1 MLQSKSFVRKTK
13 QGKVIK
19 VVREHYLRDDIY
31 CGAPFCNVC
40 DSKSARLSSSAPTI
54 LIFDT
59 NVVLNQIDLLENP
72 AIDDVVIL
80 SVVLEEVKNK
90 NLSVYNRIRALCS
103 NSTRKF
109 FVFSNEYH
117 RDTYVKAMVGESPND
132 RNDREIVVSAI
143 RVAAQWYKNHL
154 GDATRV
160 LLITND
166 RENKRKATEEGI
178 SAETV
183 ESFVKSLGQPGLLDL
198 LVQPRSE
205 DVGMEEVEDLRP
217 SKRKILYTEHKP
229 MSEITAGLHC
239 GIFHQGKLRVN
250 RYNPFEAYVGSES
263 IGDEII
269 IYGRVNM
276 NRAFDGDIVAVE
288 LLPQD
293 QWHEEKS
300 LSIADEE
307 DEEEEGVHLVPSS
320 ADDAP
325 RVPNPAQGSAGGAN
339 TVSSRPSGR
348 IVGIIKRNW
357 HSYCGSLEPM
367 PMPAGTGG
375 VAHALFVSK
384 DRRFPKIRI
393 QTRQLGNLLD
403 KRIIVAIDSWD
414 RLSRY
419 PSGHYVRTIGVIGD
433 RETES
438 EVVLIENDIDSRPF
452 TSQVLSCLPPL
463 PWSVSSEDLAN
474 PIRQD
479 LRHIRVFSVDPPG
492 IDARILMMHYIVQL
506 FQMEILKWEFV
517 SFDLLVLPHI
527 ADVTNFVHP
536 GTPLDDEATQ
546 RGTSV
551 YLVERRIDMLPKPLT
566 EDICSLRADVERLAF
581 SVIWEMT
588 PEAEIISTRFTK
600 SVIKSYLENPEKAN
614 DGALDKVSVL
624 AYGAQ
629 KGRRRPSR
637 LMDLLTTDLRNM
649 NVLAKVMRQRR
660 IDRGALTLASAEVK
674 FQIDT
679 ETHDPLDIGMYQIR
693 EANQMVEEFMLAANI
708 SVAAKILEHF
718 PPCSLLRR
726 HPSPTKE
733 MLEPLLRTAAA
744 VGLHLDVSTSKALAD
759 SLDCAVGDD
768 PYFNKLIRILA
779 TRCMTQAVYFCS
791 GDLSPQ
797 EFYHYGLSAPL
808 YTHFTSPIRRYA
820 DVVVHRLLAASLGI
834 YKLPAIFQDRPQLT
848 SIADNDRTDLNY
860 RHRNAQMASRASVE
874 VHTLIYFRKRPT
886 DTEARIVKI
895 RSNGFIV
902 FVPKYGIEGPV
913 YLTARGDKGGGGEW
927 LVDEQQQKVKK
938 SDGSIS
944 YGVLQTVRI
953 HMEVV
958 EPQPNRI
965 AVLLIGEL
973 NHWVWPTVFRRSGI
987 RLANPGM
994 RSTGKMLQS
1003 KSFVGKTKQGKVV
1016 KVVREH
1022 YLRDDIYCGAPFCN
1036 ACDSE
1041 SARLSSSAP
1050 TILIFDTNVV
1060 LNQIDLLENPA
1071 IDDVVI
1077 LSVVLE
1083 EVKNKNLS
1091 VYNRIRAL
1099 CSNSTRKFFV
1109 FSNEYHR
1116 DTYVK
1121 AMVGESPNDRNDR
1134 GAMTR
1139 VCGFPFPDI
1148 EEIVVSAIRV
1158 AAQWYKNHLGDAT
1171 RVLLI
1176 SNDRENKG
1184 KATEEG
1190 ISAETGMNSLD
1201 ILYGQGGLMK
1211 FLFISVESFVKSLGQ
1226 PGLLDLLVQPR
1237 SEDVGM
1243 EEVEDLRPSKRKIL
1257 YTEHKPMSEITAGLH
1272 CGIFHQGKLRVNRY
1286 NPFEAYVGS
1295 ESIGDEIIIY
1305 GRVNMNRAFDGDI
1318 VAVELLP
1325 QDQWHEEKSLS
1336 IADEED
1342 EEEEDVHLVP
1352 NSADDAPRV
1361 PNPAQG
1367 SAGGANTV
1375 SSRPSGRVVGIIK
1388 RNWHSYCGSL
1398 EPMPMPAGT
1407 GGVAHALFVSKDRR
1421 FPKIRIQTR
1430 QLGNLLD
1437 KRIFVAVDSWDCL
1450 SRYPSGH
1457 YVRTIG
1463 VIGDRETES
1472 EVVLIENDIDSR
1484 PFTSQVLS
1492 CLPPLP
1498 WSVSSEDLANP
1509 IRQDLRHIR
1518 VFSVDPPDA
1527 RILMMHYIV
1536 QLFQMENLKLEFVSS
1551 DLLVLPHIADVTNFV
1566 HPGTPLDDE
1575 ATQRG
1580 ISVYLVE
1587 RRIDMLPKPLT
1598 EDICALRA
1606 DVERLAF
1613 SVIWEMT
1620 PEAEIIST
1628 RFTKSVIKS
1637 CATLSYVEAQ
1647 ARMDDRY
1654 LENPE
1659 KANDGALDKVSMLA
1673 YGAQK
1678 GRRRPRWNRL
1688 MDPLTTNLRNMNVL
1702 AKVMRQR
1709 RIDRG
1714 ALTLASA
1721 EVKFQI
1727 DTETHDPLD
1736 IGMYQIREA
1745 NQMVEEFMLAANI
1758 SVAAKI
1764 LEHFPPCSLLRRHP
1778 SPTKEMLEPLLRM
1791 AAAVG
1796 LHFDVST
1803 SKALAD
1809 SLDCAVGDDPY
1820 FNKLIRILATRC
1832 MTQAVYFRSGDLS
1845 PQEFYHYGLSAP
1857 LYTHFTSPIRR
1868 YADVVVH
1875 RLLAAS
1881 LGIYKLP
1888 AIFQDRPQ
1896 LTSIADR
1903 MLRWPTDTEARIVK
1917 VRSNGFIVFV
1927 PKYGI
1932 EGPVYLTARGDK
1944 GGGREWLV
1952 DEQQQKVKKSD
1963 GGISYGVL
1971 QTVRVHME
1979 VVEPQPNRIAVLLI
1993 GELNHWVWPTVF
2005 RRSGI
2010 RLANPGMRST
2020 V

>member
-1 MLQSKSFVRKTK
+1 MLQSKSSVRKTK
-13 QGKVIK
+13 QGKVVK

-90 NLSVYNRIRALCS
+90 SLSVYNRIRALCS

-109 FVFSNEYH
+109 FVFFNEYH

-132 RNDREIVVSAI
+132 RNDRAI

-183 ESFVKSLGQPGLLDL
+183 ESFVKSLDQPGLLDL

-205 DVGMEEVEDLRP
+205 DVGMEEVEDLGP

-276 NRAFDGDIVAVE
+276 NRAFAGDIVAVE

-293 QWHEEKS
+293 QWHEQKS

-307 DEEEEGVHLVPSS
+307 DEEEEDVHLVPSS

-348 IVGIIKRNW
+348 IVGIIKRNR

-403 KRIIVAIDSWD
+403 KRIIVAVDSWD

-492 IDARILMMHYIVQL
+492 CKDIDDALHCTA
-506 FQMEILKWEFV
+506 
-517 SFDLLVLPHI
+517 LPNGNFEVGVHI

-536 GTPLDDEATQ
+536 GTA
-546 RGTSV
+546 
-551 YLVERRIDMLPKPLT
+551 
-566 EDICSLRADVERLAF
+566 
-581 SVIWEMT
+581 
-588 PEAEIISTRFTK
+588 
-600 SVIKSYLENPEKAN
+600 
-614 DGALDKVSVL
+614 
-624 AYGAQ
+624 
-629 KGRRRPSR
+629 
-637 LMDLLTTDLRNM
+637 
-649 NVLAKVMRQRR
+649 
-660 IDRGALTLASAEVK
+660 
-674 FQIDT
+674 
-679 ETHDPLDIGMYQIR
+679 
-693 EANQMVEEFMLAANI
+693 
-708 SVAAKILEHF
+708 
-718 PPCSLLRR
+718 
-726 HPSPTKE
+726 
-733 MLEPLLRTAAA
+733 
-744 VGLHLDVSTSKALAD
+744 
-759 SLDCAVGDD
+759 
-768 PYFNKLIRILA
+768 
-779 TRCMTQAVYFCS
+779 
-791 GDLSPQ
+791 
-797 EFYHYGLSAPL
+797 
-808 YTHFTSPIRRYA
+808 
-820 DVVVHRLLAASLGI
+820 
-834 YKLPAIFQDRPQLT
+834 
-848 SIADNDRTDLNY
+848 
-860 RHRNAQMASRASVE
+860 
-874 VHTLIYFRKRPT
+874 
-886 DTEARIVKI
+886 
-895 RSNGFIV
+895 
-902 FVPKYGIEGPV
+902 
-913 YLTARGDKGGGGEW
+913 
-927 LVDEQQQKVKK
+927 
-938 SDGSIS
+938 
-944 YGVLQTVRI
+944 
-953 HMEVV
+953 
-958 EPQPNRI
+958 
-965 AVLLIGEL
+965 
-973 NHWVWPTVFRRSGI
+973 
-987 RLANPGM
+987 
-994 RSTGKMLQS
+994 
-1003 KSFVGKTKQGKVV
+1003 
-1016 KVVREH
+1016 
-1022 YLRDDIYCGAPFCN
+1022 
-1036 ACDSE
+1036 
-1041 SARLSSSAP
+1041 
-1050 TILIFDTNVV
+1050 
-1060 LNQIDLLENPA
+1060 
-1071 IDDVVI
+1071 
-1077 LSVVLE
+1077 
-1083 EVKNKNLS
+1083 
-1091 VYNRIRAL
+1091 
-1099 CSNSTRKFFV
+1099 
-1109 FSNEYHR
+1109 
-1116 DTYVK
+1116 
-1121 AMVGESPNDRNDR
+1121 
-1134 GAMTR
+1134 
-1139 VCGFPFPDI
+1139 
-1148 EEIVVSAIRV
+1148 
-1158 AAQWYKNHLGDAT
+1158 
-1171 RVLLI
+1171 
-1176 SNDRENKG
+1176 
-1184 KATEEG
+1184 
-1190 ISAETGMNSLD
+1190 
-1201 ILYGQGGLMK
+1201 
-1211 FLFISVESFVKSLGQ
+1211 
-1226 PGLLDLLVQPR
+1226 
-1237 SEDVGM
+1237 
-1243 EEVEDLRPSKRKIL
+1243 
-1257 YTEHKPMSEITAGLH
+1257 
-1272 CGIFHQGKLRVNRY
+1272 
-1286 NPFEAYVGS
+1286 
-1295 ESIGDEIIIY
+1295 
-1305 GRVNMNRAFDGDI
+1305 
-1318 VAVELLP
+1318 
-1325 QDQWHEEKSLS
+1325 
-1336 IADEED
+1336 
-1342 EEEEDVHLVP
+1342 
-1352 NSADDAPRV
+1352 
-1361 PNPAQG
+1361 
-1367 SAGGANTV
+1367 
-1375 SSRPSGRVVGIIK
+1375 
-1388 RNWHSYCGSL
+1388 
-1398 EPMPMPAGT
+1398 
-1407 GGVAHALFVSKDRR
+1407 
-1421 FPKIRIQTR
+1421 
-1430 QLGNLLD
+1430 
-1437 KRIFVAVDSWDCL
+1437 
-1450 SRYPSGH
+1450 
-1457 YVRTIG
+1457 
-1463 VIGDRETES
+1463 
-1472 EVVLIENDIDSR
+1472 
-1484 PFTSQVLS
+1484 
-1492 CLPPLP
+1492 
-1498 WSVSSEDLANP
+1498 
-1509 IRQDLRHIR
+1509 
-1518 VFSVDPPDA
+1518 
-1527 RILMMHYIV
+1527 
-1536 QLFQMENLKLEFVSS
+1536 
-1551 DLLVLPHIADVTNFV
+1551 
-1566 HPGTPLDDE
+1566 LDDE

-1628 RFTKSVIKS
+1628 RFTKCVIKS

-1647 ARMDDRY
+1647 ARMDD
-1654 LENPE
+1654 
-1659 KANDGALDKVSMLA
+1659 S
-1673 YGAQK
+1673 
-1678 GRRRPRWNRL
+1678 RL

-1832 MTQAVYFRSGDLS
+1832 MTQAVYFCSGDLS

-1896 LTSIADR
+1896 LTSIADNLNYR
-1903 MLRWPTDTEARIVK
+1903 RRNAQMASRASVEVHILIYFRKRPTDTEARIVK
-1917 VRSNGFIVFV
+1917 IRSNGFIVFA

-1944 GGGREWLV
+1944 GGGGEWLV

-1963 GGISYGVL
+1963 GSISYGVL
-1971 QTVRVHME
+1971 QTVRIHME
-1979 VVEPQPNRIAVLLI
+1979 VVEPQPNRPKLQLTLI
-1993 GELNHWVWPTVF
+1993 
-2005 RRSGI
+2005 
-2010 RLANPGMRST
+2010 
-2020 V
+2020 